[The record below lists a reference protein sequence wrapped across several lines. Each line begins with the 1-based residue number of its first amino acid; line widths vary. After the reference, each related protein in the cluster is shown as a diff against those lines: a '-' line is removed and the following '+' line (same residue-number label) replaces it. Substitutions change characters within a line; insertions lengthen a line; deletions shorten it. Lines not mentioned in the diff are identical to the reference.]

1 MAVVTTGSD
10 KERCILH
17 VDMDAFYAS
26 VEQRD
31 NTEFRRNPVL
41 VGGTGPRGV
50 VAACSYEAR
59 KFGIHSAMPMAEA
72 IRRCPQAICVR
83 PRMSHYKDVSRHIFS
98 VFAEFTPEIEGLS
111 LDEAYLDVTASLSLF
126 GTPRELGQEIK
137 IRIREATGLTASVGV
152 ASNKL
157 LAKIASDLEKP
168 DGLCELMGNKIRST
182 LDPLP
187 VKTIGGIG
195 TRTAERLKAV
205 GIHTLEQLRLAPDQD
220 LRRVFGRYTDR
231 MRLRASGI
239 DERPVCTHRAD
250 QSISGEETFD
260 TDIGERARL
269 VAVLK
274 EQTQRVCERMAKKDL
289 QAAVVAIKIR
299 RGDFSTFTRQRHVT
313 PPVTDQDT
321 MNRVAVDLL
330 DTWLLDNPGV
340 RLRLLGVGGS
350 GFSPATQLKLFDNA
364 PTGSE
369 LGNTVESIRTRF
381 GDDALVKGADT
392 AIQRR
397 HR

>member
-1 MAVVTTGSD
+1 MTIGVGAG
-10 KERCILH
+10 RCILH
-17 VDMDAFYAS
+17 VDMDAFFAS

-31 NTEFRRNPVL
+31 NPEYKGQPVL

-72 IRRCPQAICVR
+72 TRRCPQAVCVH
-83 PRMSHYKDVSRHIFS
+83 PRMSHYKDVSRQIFS

-126 GTPRELGQEIK
+126 GTPRDLAQNIK
-137 IRIREATGLTASVGV
+137 MRIRETTGLTASVGV

-157 LAKIASDLEKP
+157 VAKIASDLEKP
-168 DGLCELMGNKIRST
+168 DGLCELNGRKVRAT

-187 VKTIGGIG
+187 VRSIGGIG
-195 TRTAERLKAV
+195 ARTGDRLEAV
-205 GIHTLEQLRLAPDQD
+205 GIHTLEQLRLAPDRD

-231 MRLRASGI
+231 MRLRASGV
-239 DERPVCTHRAD
+239 DDRPVCTHRAD

-260 TDIGERARL
+260 TDISERSNL
-269 VAVLK
+269 VTVLA
-274 EQTQRVCERMAKKDL
+274 EQAARVCDRMARKDL
-289 QAAVVAIKIR
+289 QASVVAIKIR
-299 RGDFSTFTRQRHVT
+299 RHDFSTFTRQRHVT
-313 PPVTDQDT
+313 PPVSDTDSMT
-321 MNRVAVDLL
+321 RIAVDLL
-330 DTWLLDNPGV
+330 DTWLADNPGAH
-340 RLRLLGVGGS
+340 LRLLGVGGS
-350 GFSPATQLKLFDNA
+350 GLSPATQLKLFDNA
-364 PTGSE
+364 PAGSE
-369 LGNTVESIRTRF
+369 LGDAVESIKTRF
-381 GDDALVKGADT
+381 GDDALVRGGDT

>member
-1 MAVVTTGSD
+1 MTIGAGAG
-10 KERCILH
+10 RCILH
-17 VDMDAFYAS
+17 VDMDAFFAS

-31 NTEFRRNPVL
+31 NPEYKGQPVL

-72 IRRCPQAICVR
+72 TRRCPQAVCVH
-83 PRMSHYKDVSRHIFS
+83 PRMSHYKDVSRQIFL

-126 GTPRELGQEIK
+126 GTPRELAQNIK
-137 IRIREATGLTASVGV
+137 MRIRETTGLTASVGV

-157 LAKIASDLEKP
+157 VAKIASDLEKP
-168 DGLCELMGNKIRST
+168 DGLCELNGQNVRAT

-187 VKTIGGIG
+187 VRSIGGIG
-195 TRTAERLKAV
+195 ARTGDRLEAV
-205 GIHTLEQLRLAPDQD
+205 GIHTLEQLRLAPDRN
-220 LRRVFGRYTDR
+220 LRLVFGRYTDR

-239 DERPVCTHRAD
+239 DDRPVCTHRAD

-260 TDIGERARL
+260 TDISERSNL
-269 VAVLK
+269 VTVLA
-274 EQTQRVCERMAKKDL
+274 EQAARVCDRMARKDL
-289 QAAVVAIKIR
+289 QASVVTIKIR
-299 RGDFSTFTRQRHVT
+299 RHDFSTFTRQRHVT
-313 PPVTDQDT
+313 PPVSDTDSMT
-321 MNRVAVDLL
+321 RIAVALL
-330 DTWLLDNPGV
+330 DTWLADNPGAQ
-340 RLRLLGVGGS
+340 LRLLGVGGS
-350 GFSPATQLKLFDNA
+350 GLSPATQLKLFDNA
-364 PTGSE
+364 PAGSE
-369 LGNTVESIRTRF
+369 LGDAVESIKTRF
-381 GDDALVKGADT
+381 GDDALVRGGDT

>member
-1 MAVVTTGSD
+1 VIKGSGI
-10 KERCILH
+10 ERCILH

-31 NTEFRRNPVL
+31 NPEYRHQPVL

-59 KFGIHSAMPMAEA
+59 TFGIHSAMPMAEA
-72 IRRCPQAICVR
+72 TRRCPQAVCIH
-83 PRMSHYKDVSRHIFS
+83 PRMSHYKDVSRQIFS

-126 GTPRELGQEIK
+126 GTPRELAQNIK
-137 IRIREATGLTASVGV
+137 MRIRETTGLTASVGV

-157 LAKIASDLEKP
+157 VAKIASDLDKP
-168 DGLCELMGNKIRST
+168 DGLCELTGRNIRAT

-187 VKTIGGIG
+187 VRAIGGIG
-195 TRTAERLKAV
+195 ARTGDRLEAV
-205 GIHTLEQLRLAPDQD
+205 GIHTLEQLRLAPDRK

-239 DERPVCTHRAD
+239 DDRPVCTHRAD

-260 TDIGERARL
+260 TDICERGSL
-269 VAVLK
+269 VTVLA
-274 EQTQRVCERMAKKDL
+274 EQAARVCERMAKKDL
-289 QAAVVAIKIR
+289 QASVIAIKIR
-299 RGDFSTFTRQRHVT
+299 RDDFSTYTRQRHVT
-313 PPVTDQDT
+313 PPVSDTDSMT
-321 MNRVAVDLL
+321 HIAVDLL
-330 DTWLLDNPGV
+330 DIWLADNPGAY
-340 RLRLLGVGGS
+340 LRLLGVGGS
-350 GFSPATQLKLFDNA
+350 GLSPATQLKLFDNA
-364 PTGSE
+364 PAGSE
-369 LGNTVESIRTRF
+369 LGDTVESIRTRF
-381 GDDALVKGADT
+381 GDDALVRGGNS

>member
-1 MAVVTTGSD
+1 MATGAGV
-10 KERCILH
+10 ERCILH

-31 NTEFRRNPVL
+31 NPQHKGQPVL

-59 KFGIHSAMPMAEA
+59 TFGIHSAMPMAEA
-72 IRRCPQAICVR
+72 IRRCPQAICVH
-83 PRMSHYKDVSRHIFS
+83 PRMSHYKDVSRQIFS

-111 LDEAYLDVTASLSLF
+111 LDEAYLDVTASISLF
-126 GTPRELGQEIK
+126 GTPRELAKNIK
-137 IRIREATGLTASVGV
+137 MRIREATGLTASVGV
-152 ASNKL
+152 APNKL
-157 LAKIASDLEKP
+157 VAKIASDLEKP
-168 DGLCELMGNKIRST
+168 DGLCELTGQTIRAT

-187 VKTIGGIG
+187 VRAIGGIG
-195 TRTAERLKAV
+195 ARTGDRLSAV
-205 GIHTLEQLRLAPDQD
+205 GIHTLEQLRLAPDKK

-239 DERPVCTHRAD
+239 DDRPVCTHRAD

-260 TDIGERARL
+260 TDISERGSL
-269 VAVLK
+269 ISVLA
-274 EQTQRVCERMAKKDL
+274 EQATRVCDRMAKKNL
-289 QAAVVAIKIR
+289 QASVVAIKIR
-299 RGDFSTFTRQRHVT
+299 RDDFSTFTRQRHVT
-313 PPVTDQDT
+313 PPVSDTDSMT
-321 MNRVAVDLL
+321 RIAVELL
-330 DTWLLDNPGV
+330 DTWLADNPGA

-350 GFSPATQLKLFDNA
+350 GLSPATQLKLFDNA
-364 PTGSE
+364 PAGSN
-369 LGNTVESIRTRF
+369 LGDAMESIRTRF
-381 GDDALVKGADT
+381 GDDALVKGGDA